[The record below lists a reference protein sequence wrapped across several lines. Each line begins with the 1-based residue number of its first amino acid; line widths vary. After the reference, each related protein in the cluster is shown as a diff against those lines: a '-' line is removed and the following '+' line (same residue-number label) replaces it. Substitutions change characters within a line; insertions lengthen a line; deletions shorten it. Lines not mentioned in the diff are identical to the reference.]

1 LSLAQH
7 AALVRLW
14 LLDLDHHVGAREHL
28 GRGRDDLG
36 TRLAI
41 HLVTQADAG
50 TGHALDDDLV
60 AIVDQFIHAAG
71 GQANTV
77 LMGFYFFRYTDE
89 HDEILCDGWVDGEN
103 LASPRGS
110 IDVVIKEIFAILP
123 NRNILSILQQDG
135 RISFSEPARRV
146 GLSTTH

>member
-1 LSLAQH
+1 
-7 AALVRLW
+7 
-14 LLDLDHHVGAREHL
+14 
-28 GRGRDDLG
+28 
-36 TRLAI
+36 
-41 HLVTQADAG
+41 
-50 TGHALDDDLV
+50 
-60 AIVDQFIHAAG
+60 
-71 GQANTV
+71 
-77 LMGFYFFRYTDE
+77 MGFYFFRYTDE